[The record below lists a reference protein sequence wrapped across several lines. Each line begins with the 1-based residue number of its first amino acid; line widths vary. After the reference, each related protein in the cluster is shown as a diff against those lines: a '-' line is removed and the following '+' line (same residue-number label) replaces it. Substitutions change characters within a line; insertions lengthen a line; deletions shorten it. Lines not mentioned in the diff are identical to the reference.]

1 MKLRAA
7 LALALLSSLLLL
19 APLAY
24 ASPPD
29 PSWISGFYDDADFDN
44 IIGLITSDAGVIEL
58 FGAGGIGP
66 AEVVIATVVC
76 SDQEPT
82 LCPCSSSDAIRAPPT
97 S

>member
-19 APLAY
+19 APLAH

-58 FGAGGIGP
+58 FGARGIGS

-76 SDQEPT
+76 SEQEPA
-82 LCPCSSSDAIRAPPT
+82 LSPSASSDAIRAPPT

>member
-19 APLAY
+19 APFAY

-58 FGAGGIGP
+58 FGARDDGP
-66 AEVVIATVVC
+66 AEAVIATVVYRE
-76 SDQEPT
+76 QEPA
-82 LCPCSSSDAIRAPPT
+82 LCPSASSDAIRAPPA

>member
-1 MKLRAA
+1 MKRRAA

-58 FGAGGIGP
+58 FGAGDNGP

-76 SDQEPT
+76 SEQEPT
-82 LCPCSSSDAIRAPPT
+82 LCLSSSSDAIRAPPT

>member
-7 LALALLSSLLLL
+7 LAVVLVASLAVL
-19 APLAY
+19 ATLAY

-29 PSWISGFYDDADFDN
+29 PSWISGIYDDADFDN

-58 FGAGGIGP
+58 FGARGIGP

-76 SDQEPT
+76 SDQEPAV
-82 LCPCSSSDAIRAPPT
+82 CPPSSSNAIRAPPT

>member
-1 MKLRAA
+1 MKLRASV
-7 LALALLSSLLLL
+7 ALALLSSLLLL
-19 APLAY
+19 MPLAY

-58 FGAGGIGP
+58 FGAGGSGP
-66 AEVVIATVVC
+66 AEVVIATVVW
-76 SDQEPT
+76 SDQEPAP
-82 LCPCSSSDAIRAPPT
+82 CPYSSSDAIRAPPT

>member
-44 IIGLITSDAGVIEL
+44 IIGLITVGSGVIEL
-58 FGAGGIGP
+58 FGAGGSGP
-66 AEVVIATVVC
+66 VEVVIATVVC
-76 SDQEPT
+76 SDQEPA
-82 LCPCSSSDAIRAPPT
+82 LSPSASSDAIRAPPA

>member
-19 APLAY
+19 ASLAY

-44 IIGLITSDAGVIEL
+44 IIGLITSEAGVIER
-58 FGAGGIGP
+58 FGAGDNGP
-66 AEVVIATVVC
+66 AEVVVATVVC
-76 SDQEPT
+76 REQEPA
-82 LCPCSSSDAIRAPPT
+82 LCPSSSSDAIRAPPAP
-97 S
+97 

>member
-29 PSWISGFYDDADFDN
+29 PSWISGFYDDVDFDN
-44 IIGLITSDAGVIEL
+44 IIGLITSGAGVIEL
-58 FGAGGIGP
+58 FGTGDNGP
-66 AEVVIATVVC
+66 AKFVIATIVC
-76 SDQEPT
+76 SDQEPA
-82 LCPCSSSDAIRAPPT
+82 LGPSASSDAIRAPPA